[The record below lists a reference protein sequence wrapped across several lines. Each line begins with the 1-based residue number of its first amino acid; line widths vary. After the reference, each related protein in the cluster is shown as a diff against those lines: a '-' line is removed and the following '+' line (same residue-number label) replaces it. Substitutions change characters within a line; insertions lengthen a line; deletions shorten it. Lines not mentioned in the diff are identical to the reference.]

1 MVRLSS
7 GAQLSW
13 QLGVSEA
20 FLAKRQYIDKEQ
32 LLIGICSLEKVLAP
46 GALKEVDPATIQEIQ
61 AENDAIKDLFK
72 SFELEL
78 KSIRRVLRENVGQ
91 GNYTHTEKV
100 IHRSEACRECFNN
113 AETIANKQG
122 SDEVCCLDLIASI
135 MEKPGSHIKEV
146 LKGFNIKAEDIGQ
159 AALAKKEST
168 KTPLIDKYG
177 TDLTNLARE
186 KKLDPLIGRR
196 DELLQVIRTLTRKKK
211 SNPLIIGEAGVG
223 KTAIVGGLAQRIADK
238 KVTPSLWNKRVIE
251 FTMGSLVAGT
261 TLRGQFEE
269 RLTNLIEELK
279 KNPDVIVF
287 IDEIHTMVGAGS
299 GQGSL
304 DASNILKPA
313 LARGDLSCIGA
324 TTISE
329 FRKYFEK
336 DAALERRFQPIMVDE
351 PSIEDT
357 ILILNGLKERYE
369 SHHKVKIADSVIKAA
384 VELSVKYLPDR
395 RLPDKALDLLDEACS
410 RKKVPELSMNGDIDE
425 NFGKVVYED
434 IVEVVEKWT
443 GIPVITKEEEKDKL
457 LKMEDLLKERII
469 GQESAIKKLSKRIR
483 IARSGLQDPSRPL
496 GIFLF
501 LGSTGVGKTETAKAL
516 ASFLFGSEEAMIRLD
531 MSEYMEK
538 HSVSK
543 LIGAPPGYIGYDDEG
558 QLTGA
563 LRRKPYSI
571 VLLDEIEKAHPEVFN
586 IFLQVFDDGRLTD
599 AKGRTIDAK
608 NAMFIMT
615 SNIQLSDN
623 VYGIAYGIVGDN
635 ELETQKIQKDLT
647 RVFRPEFVNRIDE
660 IIVFNHLKHDDI
672 QKIAKIMVEKLK
684 GRLSKKGMTLEVDG
698 DVIACISKEGY
709 DENFGARPL
718 RRAIENMLEEPIS
731 EKILSGE
738 LKPGD
743 LILVKMVEGKLS
755 IKREEKDA
763 SH

>member
-1 MVRLSS
+1 VM
-7 GAQLSW
+7 
-13 QLGVSEA
+13 
-20 FLAKRQYIDKEQ
+20 
-32 LLIGICSLEKVLAP
+32 
-46 GALKEVDPATIQEIQ
+46 
-61 AENDAIKDLFK
+61 
-72 SFELEL
+72 
-78 KSIRRVLRENVGQ
+78 
-91 GNYTHTEKV
+91 
-100 IHRSEACRECFNN
+100 
-113 AETIANKQG
+113 
-122 SDEVCCLDLIASI
+122 
-135 MEKPGSHIKEV
+135 PGSHIKEV
-146 LKGFNIKAEDIGQ
+146 LKGFNITAEDIGK
-159 AALAKKEST
+159 AALAKKES
-168 KTPLIDKYG
+168 KKASLIRKYG
-177 TDLTNLARE
+177 TDLTKLARE

-261 TLRGQFEE
+261 TMRGQFEE
-269 RLTNLIEELK
+269 RLTNLIEEIK
-279 KNPDVIVF
+279 KSPDIIVF
-287 IDEIHTMVGAGS
+287 IDEIHTMVGAGG

-329 FRKYFEK
+329 YRKYFEK
-336 DAALERRFQPIMVDE
+336 DAALERRFQPIIVEE

-357 ILILNGLKERYE
+357 ILILNGLKARYE
-369 SHHKVKIADSVIKAA
+369 DHHKVKITDSVIKAA

-395 RLPDKALDLLDEACS
+395 RLPDKSLDLLDEACS
-410 RKKVPELSMNGDIDE
+410 RKNVPKLSMDGNIDE

-443 GIPVITKEEEKDKL
+443 GIPVITKEEEKNKL

-469 GQESAIKKLSKRIR
+469 GQEIAIKKLSKRIR

-501 LGSTGVGKTETAKAL
+501 LGPTGVGKTETAKAL
-516 ASFLFGSEEAMIRLD
+516 ASFSFGSEEAMIRLD

-571 VLLDEIEKAHPEVFN
+571 VLLDEIEKAHPEVFD

-599 AKGRTIDAK
+599 AKGRTINAK
-608 NAMFIMT
+608 NAIFIMT
-615 SNIQLSDN
+615 SNIQLSNN
-623 VYGIAYGIVGDN
+623 VYGIAYGIIGDN
-635 ELETQKIQKDLT
+635 ELGTQKIQKDLT

-684 GRLSKKGMTLEVDG
+684 GRLSKKDMDLVVKG
-698 DVIACISKEGY
+698 DVIDYIAKEGF

-718 RRAIENMLEEPIS
+718 RRTVEKMLEEPLS

-738 LKPGD
+738 LKSGD
-743 LILVKMVEGKLS
+743 KIVVNMVEGK
-755 IKREEKDA
+755 ITFEGKGKEA
-763 SH
+763 IQ